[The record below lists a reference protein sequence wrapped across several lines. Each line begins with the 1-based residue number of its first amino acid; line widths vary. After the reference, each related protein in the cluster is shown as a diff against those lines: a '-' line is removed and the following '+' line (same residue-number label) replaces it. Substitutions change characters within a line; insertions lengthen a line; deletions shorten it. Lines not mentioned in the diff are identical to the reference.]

1 MQKLSGSLIIMWLA
15 SLLMAGPKAFAC
27 SSCGSGGADPVIL
40 NPYENHKLYLGLS
53 LQAGFQDLDQHGNR
67 RKSYGPQQ
75 KQSVDLAFA
84 QRLLPRLFM
93 SAVANFGR
101 NVHGA
106 QSEVQNG
113 DVTLNARVNLLQPN
127 IAEPL
132 IPQVQMMVGHRRA
145 IARSVYEQRREHGL
159 DVFGA
164 GYDETY
170 VGTDVWYGMS
180 TIMVGGSLLFGFP
193 QAATTAAGSIKPGV
207 MQRWI
212 GTLGGL
218 IQDEVKL
225 IGGVI
230 HEQRGGLQLDGVD
243 QPFSDRLSHDLFA
256 TVETLY
262 GEGSNYRLTFNRRAA
277 FGENRNA
284 VQAHVM
290 TLAWMRAL

>member
-1 MQKLSGSLIIMWLA
+1 MPKLSSMLIIMLLA
-15 SLLMAGPKAFAC
+15 SLLMAGRQAWAC

-53 LQAGFQDLDQHGNR
+53 LQSGFQDVDQHGNR
-67 RKSYGPQQ
+67 RKSYGPKQ
-75 KQSVDLAFA
+75 KQSVDIAFA
-84 QRLLPRLFM
+84 QRLLPRMFM

-101 NVHGA
+101 NVHGS

-113 DVTLNARVNLLQPN
+113 DMTLNARVNLVQPN

-145 IARSVYEQRREHGL
+145 IARSIYDQRREFGL

-180 TIMVGGSLLFGFP
+180 TIMVGGSLIFGFP
-193 QAATTAAGSIKPGV
+193 ESATTDAGSVNPGK

-218 IQDEVKL
+218 IREEVKL

-230 HEQRGGLQLDGVD
+230 QEQRGGFQLDGVD
-243 QPFSDRLSHDLFA
+243 QPASDRMSHDLFA
-256 TVETLY
+256 TMETLY
-262 GEGSNYRLTFNRRAA
+262 VEGSNYRLTFNRRSA

-284 VQAHVM
+284 VQANVV